1 MVRVAVAQKTH
12 THQLGVEI
20 AVSDDGNQSLEEWA
34 LVERNSSNKL
44 QDESEVVGLALI
56 KVLEKRWT
64 RIKITVKGKQLFS
77 LIQRGAAKDIKV
89 LLNCFTFRSPLVE
102 VVAIMKNKVLSPTER
117 LVGFAILHQAYSS
130 QQTSFNPLISVLLD
144 AASNEEAEIF
154 ERGFIL
160 QLLGSTSST
169 NTAEFL
175 KLSAAD
181 YIRNFDPSSHT
192 FPPRE
197 QLQQQYC
204 SEVGPE
210 LVGSLFRNRVM
221 NILPDPDVPQG
232 CDINSTEF
240 DLQAGVTPKIGS
252 GARDGTVSGL
262 LQNLSLQGL
271 GPQWVRPHPPR
282 LPLLERELVWLNP
295 DNTHEL
301 MWDGG
306 MCTGS
311 TVEHLIA
318 KSLEGPLE
326 PAEEEQVLLGLGDEP
341 GRKLPE
347 EILPVLVKNNP
358 NLAAEV
364 LIKLRDSTKILKY
377 FSFLFS
383 MDMDFNLIEV
393 VNKLNKAVELQPDLA
408 KMWIVLCSINWDT
421 RLPKDGNPRKA
432 FHLLFKL
439 AEFPRMKE
447 KLTGRVK
454 LDLIDRLLVH
464 FTPTPEFIQHFIK
477 CCIPSEPMNTSH
489 QASLVLYFL
498 KALIAKDIIKGGGS
512 FFQASF
518 MRVVAGFMWSR
529 KPEGLMSG
537 TS

>member
-1 MVRVAVAQKTH
+1 MGIR
-12 THQLGVEI
+12 
-20 AVSDDGNQSLEEWA
+20 DGNKN
-34 LVERNSSNKL
+34 R
-44 QDESEVVGLALI
+44 
-56 KVLEKRWT
+56 
-64 RIKITVKGKQLFS
+64 RIKYL
-77 LIQRGAAKDIKV
+77 
-89 LLNCFTFRSPLVE
+89 
-102 VVAIMKNKVLSPTER
+102 NKVLSPTER

-130 QQTSFNPLISVLLD
+130 QQTSFNPLISVLVA

-181 YIRNFDPSSHT
+181 YTRNFDPSSHT

-197 QLQQQYC
+197 QLQQQYY

-221 NILPDPDVPQG
+221 NILPDPDVPHG

-252 GARDGTVSGL
+252 GARDETISGL

-271 GPQWVRPHPPR
+271 GPQWVRPRPPR

-306 MCTGS
+306 MCVTTVEPAKGS
-311 TVEHLIA
+311 TVEDLIA

-341 GRKLPE
+341 GRKLP
-347 EILPVLVKNNP
+347 VRVKNNP

-364 LIKLRDSTKILKY
+364 LIKLRDSTKILEY

-393 VNKLNKAVELQPDLA
+393 VNKFNKAVELQPDLVE
-408 KMWIVLCSINWDT
+408 MWVVLCSINWDT
-421 RLPKDGNPRKA
+421 QLPK
-432 FHLLFKL
+432 
-439 AEFPRMKE
+439 
-447 KLTGRVK
+447 
-454 LDLIDRLLVH
+454 
-464 FTPTPEFIQHFIK
+464 
-477 CCIPSEPMNTSH
+477 NTSH

-498 KALIAKDIIKGGGS
+498 KALIAKDIIKGEYTCLK
-512 FFQASF
+512 F
-518 MRVVAGFMWSR
+518 
-529 KPEGLMSG
+529 
-537 TS
+537 